1 MFRISQY
8 IFLVH
13 STGVVKNV
21 SSVPT
26 IRSVWLEGLRPSEV
40 VETSTHEEQ
49 RGGLNIQMANVPA
62 IRSVWWE
69 GLKPSEVVET
79 STHKEQRGGLNIQ
92 KANIQTANVH
102 SIRSVWLEGLR
113 PLRGL
118 KPRYY
123 TKHKKDDAKHSKG
136 YHLNYTWLES
146 LTYLK
151 FIQYGIWVWN
161 HWAHKEQITHSVRY
175 VGLKPLST

>member
-40 VETSTHEEQ
+40 VETSIHEEQ

-102 SIRSVWLEGLR
+102 SIRSVCG
-113 PLRGL
+113 
-118 KPRYY
+118 
-123 TKHKKDDAKHSKG
+123 
-136 YHLNYTWLES
+136 
-146 LTYLK
+146 
-151 FIQYGIWVWN
+151 
-161 HWAHKEQITHSVRY
+161 
-175 VGLKPLST
+175 